1 MTPGCSDRKIPSQ
14 AGIRCSATV
23 MLAHTVNS
31 ADRFGPH
38 PFGDVEKLPRVGEDA
53 ARPVDDDGPLRSQS
67 RPRRPSVYE
76 WHPELPLEGFDGAA
90 GIRLRNVC

>member
-1 MTPGCSDRKIPSQ
+1 MFGDGH
-14 AGIRCSATV
+14 AGTHGQFRGS
-23 MLAHTVNS
+23 
-31 ADRFGPH
+31 FGPH

-67 RPRRPSVYE
+67 RTRRPSVYE

-90 GIRLRNVC
+90 GIRLCDVSQTACSTEASVIIDADE